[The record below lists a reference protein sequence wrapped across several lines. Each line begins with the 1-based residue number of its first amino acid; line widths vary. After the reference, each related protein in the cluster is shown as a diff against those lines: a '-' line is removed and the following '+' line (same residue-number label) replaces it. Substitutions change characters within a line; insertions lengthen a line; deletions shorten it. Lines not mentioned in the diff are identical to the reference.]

1 MGVLRLGY
9 AHIRVTDLAA
19 AKKHYTQVVGFR
31 QVLDQGDK
39 LFLKGWDE
47 WDHHS
52 LVLEQGGV
60 GVAKIGFKVSRVD
73 DIDKIEGRANRFGVT
88 TERMSKGD
96 NPEVSDGL
104 RITLPSTHIVEIYHE
119 QTIVGREV
127 GTVNPSLRPYEVSGI
142 GAPRLDHALLGCDD
156 VNETEQFFI
165 RVLGMYPTERLVPD
179 LDHQD
184 TLLAS
189 WLSVANRGH
198 DIALIG
204 GPGYDGK
211 LHHVAFMLENGWND
225 LLNAAQVISRQ
236 DVSIDMGPTQ
246 HGITR
251 GKTIYFW
258 DPSGNRDEVF
268 SDGYVAQRDQPTF
281 IWTADQLGRGINALS
296 RTLSETFGTVVT

>member
-9 AHIRVTDLAA
+9 VHIRVTDMAA
-19 AKKHYTQVVGFR
+19 ARKYYTQVIGFR
-31 QVLDQGDK
+31 PVLDQSDK
-39 LFLKGWDE
+39 LYLKGWDE

-52 LVLEQGGV
+52 LVLESGGV
-60 GVAKIGFKVSRVD
+60 GLVKVGFKVCRPD
-73 DIDKIEGRANRFGVT
+73 DIDKIETRAARFGVS

-104 RITLPSTHIVEIYHE
+104 RITLPSTHIVEIYYE

-127 GTVNPSLRPYEVSGI
+127 GTVNPELMPLDLTGI
-142 GAPRLDHALLGCDD
+142 GAPRLDHALLGCDN
-156 VNETEQFFI
+156 VNDNEQFFI
-165 RVLGMYPTERLVPD
+165 RVLGMYATERLVAD

-184 TLLAS
+184 TSLAT

-204 GPGYDGK
+204 GEGYNGK
-211 LHHVAFMLENGWND
+211 LHHLAFMLENGWD
-225 LLNAAQVISRQ
+225 DIRHAAQVIARANIP
-236 DVSIDMGPTQ
+236 VDMSPTQ
-246 HGITR
+246 HGVTR

-258 DPSGNRDEVF
+258 DPAGNRDEVF

-281 IWTADQLGRGINALS
+281 IWTADQLGRGINGFT
-296 RTLSETFGTVVT
+296 RTLSETFTTVLT

>member
-9 AHIRVTDLAA
+9 AHIRVTDMAA
-19 AKKHYTQVVGFR
+19 ARRHYTQVIGFR
-31 QVLDQGDK
+31 PVLDNSDK
-39 LFLKGWDE
+39 LYLKGWDE

-60 GVAKIGFKVSRVD
+60 GISKLGFKVSRAE
-73 DIDKIEGRANRFGVT
+73 DIDKIENRAVRFGVT
-88 TERMSKGD
+88 TSRMSKGE

-104 RITLPSTHIVEIYHE
+104 RIILPSTHIVEIYHE

-127 GTVNPSLRPYEVSGI
+127 GTINPELCPPGVAGM
-142 GAPRLDHALLGCDD
+142 GAPRIDHALLGCDS
-156 VNETEQFFI
+156 VSETEQFFL
-165 RVLGMYPTERLVPD
+165 RVLGMYQTERLVAD

-184 TLLAS
+184 TVLAT

-204 GPGYDGK
+204 GPGYNGK
-211 LHHVAFMLENGWND
+211 LHHLAFMLENGWPD
-225 LLNAAQVISRQ
+225 ILHAAQVISRAG
-236 DVSIDMGPTQ
+236 VPIDMGPTQ
-246 HGITR
+246 HGVTR

-268 SDGYVAQRDQPTF
+268 SDGYVAQRDQPAF
-281 IWTADQLGRGINALS
+281 IWTADQVGRGINAIT
-296 RTLSETFGTVVT
+296 RTLNETFTTVLT